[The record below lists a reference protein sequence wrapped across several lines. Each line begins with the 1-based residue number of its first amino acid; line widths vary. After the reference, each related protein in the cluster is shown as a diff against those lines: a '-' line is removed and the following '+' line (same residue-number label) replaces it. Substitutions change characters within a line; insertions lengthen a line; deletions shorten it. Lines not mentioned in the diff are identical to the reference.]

1 MHPDFEGMDNFAIF
15 ASLTL
20 MWLFMDTGG
29 KAERIF
35 WTILANV
42 ARAVLLVL
50 FDIIGAF
57 SIVIFNPS
65 GNLFKDLFS
74 YYVPVELIL
83 ASLFLLLIW
92 GWTPMK
98 QRWIWFFLYLI
109 VAVLMLFYY

>member
-1 MHPDFEGMDNFAIF
+1 MHPDFDGMHNFAIF

-35 WTILANV
+35 WTIVANV

-50 FDIIGAF
+50 LAIIGVF
-57 SIVIFNPS
+57 TIVIFNTS
-65 GNLFKDLFS
+65 GNLFKDFS

-83 ASLFLLLIW
+83 AALFLLLIW
-92 GWTPMK
+92 GWTPKK
-98 QRWIWFFLYLI
+98 QRWIWVFLYLI
-109 VAVLMLFYY
+109 AAVLMLFYY